1 MHRTPTP
8 LSGFHSIGDFVVC
21 LVFQRLRSHLSE
33 ACNLTMSV
41 NSGIASQGD
50 LSPEP
55 KGSIRS
61 GEGSEVLPPV
71 SGPASVAPPNSGA
84 THASWK
90 PREVRSPA
98 SVHSDTASGA
108 IVDPLRSFCAGAMC
122 RETHI
127 HSSLSFVKVSRGRD
141 GMSVWAHASF
151 EASTLQRAVSPKLLS
166 SFRPSV
172 TP

>member
-1 MHRTPTP
+1 MFCAPESGVESGGLMLITHFSPGRISHRPWAIEGVHRTPTP

-71 SGPASVAPPNSGA
+71 SGPASVAPPTSGA
-84 THASWK
+84 THASSRRAF
-90 PREVRSPA
+90 PSVCSLRHSERGDCRSP
-98 SVHSDTASGA
+98 SLVLCGGYVSGDTHSFQ
-108 IVDPLRSFCAGAMC
+108 SFI
-122 RETHI
+122 RE
-127 HSSLSFVKVSRGRD
+127 S
-141 GMSVWAHASF
+141 
-151 EASTLQRAVSPKLLS
+151 
-166 SFRPSV
+166 
-172 TP
+172 

>member
-1 MHRTPTP
+1 MFCAPESGVESGGLMLITHFSPGRISHRPWAIEGVHRTPTP

-71 SGPASVAPPNSGA
+71 SGPASVAPPTSGA
-84 THASWK
+84 THASS
-90 PREVRSPA
+90 RRASPV

-108 IVDPLRSFCAGAMC
+108 IVDSP
-122 RETHI
+122 
-127 HSSLSFVKVSRGRD
+127 
-141 GMSVWAHASF
+141 
-151 EASTLQRAVSPKLLS
+151 SPKGGLVLCGGYVS
-166 SFRPSV
+166 GDTHSFQSFIRES
-172 TP
+172 